1 MSMEEYSE
9 SSNSNGEG
17 GFTLL
22 EVMVSLAI
30 LGFGVILVIQ
40 LFSGGL
46 GLARASQDSTEM
58 ALLAGDKMTEIL
70 SLAKL
75 GEGEESGSERG
86 FSWRVE
92 ISPFETE
99 GSIDNPKLHTYK
111 VTISVTKTTDRK
123 GAVTLTS
130 IKTIIE

>member
-1 MSMEEYSE
+1 MEAYSE
-9 SSNSNGEG
+9 SGNSNGEG

-22 EVMVSLAI
+22 EVMASLAI

-40 LFSGGL
+40 LFLGGL
-46 GLARASQDSTEM
+46 GLARASQDSTGM
-58 ALLAGDKMTEIL
+58 ALLARDKMTETL

-75 GEGEESGSERG
+75 GEGAESGSEG
-86 FSWRVE
+86 ELSWRVE

-99 GSIDNPKLHTYK
+99 GSVDNPKLHTYR
-111 VTISVTKTTDRK
+111 VAVSVSKTTGRN

-130 IKTIIE
+130 IKTVVE